1 MVPKGGDLFVF
12 RCKGTLNSCDKLVC
26 VFYFPACC
34 RSYGKDYDISLTM
47 KISAGGVQRNA
58 VWSKSP
64 EVTDEHLIFNN
75 KVQKLCMS
83 LQWKILNVDS
93 IPNLLILA
101 GNCGL
106 VMVGSWAILGMME
119 AKRKEHVLTA
129 WLLSTTQ
136 VWNVSGSSVQ
146 RRQGNPF

>member
-1 MVPKGGDLFVF
+1 
-12 RCKGTLNSCDKLVC
+12 
-26 VFYFPACC
+26 
-34 RSYGKDYDISLTM
+34 M
-47 KISAGGVQRNA
+47 KILAGGVQRNA
-58 VWSKSP
+58 VLSKSP

-106 VMVGSWAILGMME
+106 VMVGS
-119 AKRKEHVLTA
+119 
-129 WLLSTTQ
+129 
-136 VWNVSGSSVQ
+136 
-146 RRQGNPF
+146 